1 MTSAEIAELCVA
13 LMLAC
18 FGASWP
24 INLIKSIKTKST
36 KGKSLVFLILI
47 DVGYVIGIA
56 GKLIS
61 WGTSWTS
68 ILAFSV
74 YIFNFVFVTADF
86 IMYFVN
92 KACEKRAKELASN
105 E

>member
-1 MTSAEIAELCVA
+1 MTSVEIAELCVA

-56 GKLIS
+56 GKLID
-61 WGTSWTS
+61 WRTSWTS
-68 ILAFSV
+68 ILAFAV

-86 IMYFVN
+86 IMYFIN
-92 KACEKRAKELASN
+92 KARESKLVN
-105 E
+105 QQ